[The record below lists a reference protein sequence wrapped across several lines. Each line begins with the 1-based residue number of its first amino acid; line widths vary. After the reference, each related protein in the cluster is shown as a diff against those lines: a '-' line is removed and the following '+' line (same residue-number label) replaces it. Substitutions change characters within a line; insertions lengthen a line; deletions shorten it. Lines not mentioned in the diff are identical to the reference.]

1 MAKLVTKFKYL
12 NGKSNGR
19 AARYAKYIGTRE
31 GVEKIDE
38 SHKFAPATKRQEKL
52 ITKILKDFPDAEDM
66 HEYTDYLNKR
76 TVGNASEFISRALE
90 DNAEEMMEMKT
101 YADYIA
107 TRPRAERFGSHG
119 LFTDDG
125 VEVKLQ
131 EVSDNIRKY
140 EGNVWTVVISL
151 RREDAERLG
160 FATGERWRD
169 MLRSQTATLAENFK
183 IPLKDLH
190 WYAAFHNE
198 SYHPHVHLMVYSEKK
213 HDAYL
218 TRNGIMK
225 MRSAFAKDIFGQDL
239 MCSYKRQTEIRDDLR
254 LESKKVVAEIVSQ
267 INAGIYHNPN
277 IEEQLTELADRL
289 SKTKGKK
296 QYGYLKADVKAI
308 VNRIVMELAADER
321 IAKLYDLWY
330 EQAEEIRRTY
340 TNEMPKRIPLVDNKE
355 FASIKNSVI
364 KEAMNLLEGH
374 YEIEDLP
381 SDEVETEP
389 TTVDYEATDPPHEP
403 TEYDRL
409 LFKAQTGNKWSQ
421 YALAKL
427 LLDREGGYF
436 NSNEAV
442 EWLIESAQQNYTV
455 AKYKLG
461 RIFLKGEDVPKD
473 VGYALRWLEEAV
485 EDENSYAEYLLG
497 KTYLKGEDIE
507 QDILYAE
514 DLLRLSVKH
523 GNKYAKYTLGKALLD
538 GEHIAQNIPEGLEL
552 LKESADAGFGA
563 AQYLYGKLLYKGE
576 LLTKDIHRAITY
588 IESATEQDN
597 PYASYLAGKIRL
609 TEDSVRDVRKAIR
622 HFENAAESGNHY
634 AEYQLGKI
642 YLYGKDVPRDYDKA
656 MEYLR
661 ASAEH
666 GNQYAEQLIH
676 SIESNRHWSAAM
688 GSIKLLHHLSRLL
701 QQQMEE
707 RDKAK
712 LGQID
717 RKLKRII
724 DEKKQAQGLR
734 QG

>member
-19 AARYAKYIGTRE
+19 AARYAKYVGTRE

-38 SHKFAPATKRQEKL
+38 SHKFAPATKRQDNL
-52 ITKILKDFPDAEDM
+52 IAKIIKDFPDAKDM
-66 HEYTDYLNKR
+66 HEYADYSNNR

-90 DNAEEMMEMKT
+90 DNAEEMLEMRT

-125 VEVKLQ
+125 VEVKLK
-131 EVSDNIRKY
+131 EVSDNIRNY

-160 FATGERWRD
+160 FAKGERWRD

-198 SYHPHVHLMVYSEKK
+198 GHHPHVHLIVYSEKK

-239 MCSYKRQTEIRDDLR
+239 MLSYTRQTEIRDELR
-254 LESKKVVAEIVSQ
+254 AEGKQAIAEIVSQ
-267 INAGIYHNPN
+267 INAGVYHNPK
-277 IEEQLTELADRL
+277 IEEQLTELADLL
-289 SKTKGKK
+289 SRTNGKK
-296 QYGYLKADVKAI
+296 QYGYLKPEAKAI
-308 VNRIVMELAADER
+308 VNRIVMELSEDER
-321 IAKLYDLWY
+321 IAKLYELWY

-340 TNEMPKRIPLVDNKE
+340 TSEMPKRIPLVDNKE
-355 FASIKNSVI
+355 FTSVKNAVI
-364 KEAMNLLEGH
+364 NEALNLLAGH
-374 YEIEDLP
+374 YVVEDLP
-381 SDEVETEP
+381 DDEVDPEP
-389 TTVDYEATDPPHEP
+389 ITTDYESTDPPHEP

-427 LLDREGGYF
+427 LLDHEDEHF
-436 NSNEAV
+436 NPDKAV

-461 RIFLKGEDVPKD
+461 KIFLKGEDVPKD
-473 VGYALRWLEEAV
+473 VEYALRWLEEAV
-485 EDENSYAEYLLG
+485 EDGNSYAEYLLG
-497 KTYLKGEDIE
+497 KTYLKGEDVE
-507 QDILYAE
+507 QDLLYAE
-514 DLLRLSVKH
+514 DLLRLSVQH
-523 GNKYAKYTLGKALLD
+523 GNKYAKYALGKALLD
-538 GEHIAQNIPEGLEL
+538 GEQIAQNIPEGLQL
-552 LKESADAGFGA
+552 LKESAGAGFGA

-576 LLTKDIHRAITY
+576 LLPKDIDKAIAY
-588 IESATEQDN
+588 IESAADQDN
-597 PYASYLAGKIRL
+597 PNASYLAGKIRL
-609 TEDSVRDVRKAIR
+609 TEDSVRDVRKAIQ
-622 HFENAAESGNHY
+622 HFETAAESGNHY

-642 YLYGKDVPRDYDKA
+642 YLYGKDVPRDYDKG

-688 GSIKLLHHLSRLL
+688 GSIRLLHHLSRLL

-717 RKLKRII
+717 RKLKRKI
-724 DEKKQAQGLR
+724 DEKKEAQGLR

>member
-12 NGKSNGR
+12 KGKSKGS
-19 AARYAKYIGTRE
+19 AARYTTYIGTRE
-31 GVEKIDE
+31 GVEKVDD
-38 SHKFAPATKRQEKL
+38 SNKHAPATKRQDSL
-52 ITKILKDFPDAEDM
+52 ITRIVKDFPDTKNM
-66 HEYTDYLNKR
+66 HEFDDYINNR
-76 TVGNASEFISRALE
+76 TIGNASEFISRALE
-90 DNAEEMMEMKT
+90 DNASEMLDMKT

-107 TRPRAERFGSHG
+107 TRPRAERFGGHG
-119 LFTDDG
+119 LFTDEG
-125 VEVKLQ
+125 VEVNLQ
-131 EVSDNIRKY
+131 EVSNNIRAH
-140 EGNVWTVVISL
+140 EGNVWTVIISL

-160 FATGERWRD
+160 FAKGERWRD

-183 IPLKDLH
+183 IPLNDLH

-198 SYHPHVHLMVYSEKK
+198 GHHPHVHLMVYSEKK

-225 MRSAFAKDIFGQDL
+225 MRSAFARDIFEQDL
-239 MCSYKRQTEIRDDLR
+239 MFSYERQTEIRDELR
-254 LESKKVVAEIVSQ
+254 AESKQAIAEIVSQ
-267 INAGIYHNPN
+267 INAGVYHNPK
-277 IEEQLTELADRL
+277 IEEQLTELANLL
-289 SKTKGKK
+289 SRTNGKK
-296 QYGYLKADVKAI
+296 QYGYLKPEAKAI
-308 VNRIVMELAADER
+308 VNRIVMELSEDER
-321 IAKLYDLWY
+321 IAKLYELWY

-340 TNEMPKRIPLVDNKE
+340 TSEMPKRIPLVDNKE
-355 FASIKNSVI
+355 FTSVKNAVI
-364 KEAMNLLEGH
+364 NEALNLLAGH
-374 YEIEDLP
+374 YVVEDLP
-381 SDEVETEP
+381 DDEVDPEP
-389 TTVDYEATDPPHEP
+389 ITTDYESTDPPHEP

-427 LLDREGGYF
+427 LLDHEDEHF
-436 NSNEAV
+436 NPEKAV

-461 RIFLKGEDVPKD
+461 KIFLKGEDVPKD
-473 VGYALRWLEEAV
+473 VEYALRWLEEAV
-485 EDENSYAEYLLG
+485 EDGNSYAEYLLG

-507 QDILYAE
+507 QDLLYAE
-514 DLLRLSVKH
+514 DLLRLSVQH
-523 GNKYAKYTLGKALLD
+523 GNEYAKYALGKALID
-538 GEHIAQNIPEGLEL
+538 GEQIVQNIPKGLQL
-552 LKESADAGFGA
+552 LKESAGAGFSV

-576 LLTKDIHRAITY
+576 LLPKDIDRATAY
-588 IESATEQDN
+588 IESAANQDN

-609 TEDSVRDVRKAIR
+609 TEDSMRNVRKAIQ
-622 HFENAAESGNHY
+622 HFETAVESGNHY

-642 YLYGKDVPRDYDKA
+642 YLYGKDVPRDYDKG

-688 GSIKLLHHLSRLL
+688 GSIRLLHHLSRLL

-707 RDKAK
+707 RDKEK
-712 LGQID
+712 FGQID
-717 RKLKRII
+717 RKLKRKI
-724 DEKKQAQGLR
+724 DEKKEAQGLR

>member
-19 AARYAKYIGTRE
+19 AARYAKYVGTRE

-38 SHKFAPATKRQEKL
+38 SHKFAPATKRQDNL
-52 ITKILKDFPDAEDM
+52 IARIIKDFPDAQEM
-66 HEYTDYLNKR
+66 HEYADYLNNR

-90 DNAEEMMEMKT
+90 DNAEEMLEMKT
-101 YADYIA
+101 YANYIA

-160 FATGERWRD
+160 FAKGERWRD

-198 SYHPHVHLMVYSEKK
+198 SYHPHVHLIVYSEKK

-254 LESKKVVAEIVSQ
+254 AESKQLIAEIVSQ
-267 INAGIYHNPN
+267 INAGVYHNPKV
-277 IEEQLTELADRL
+277 EEQLTELADLL
-289 SKTKGKK
+289 SRTSGKK
-296 QYGYLKADVKAI
+296 QYGYLKPEAKAI
-308 VNRIVMELAADER
+308 VNRIVMDLSEDER

-340 TNEMPKRIPLVDNKE
+340 TSEMPKRIPLVDNKE
-355 FASIKNSVI
+355 FTSVKNAVI
-364 KEAMNLLEGH
+364 NEALNLLAGH
-374 YEIEDLP
+374 YEVEDLP
-381 SDEVETEP
+381 SDEIETEP
-389 TTVDYEATDPPHEP
+389 TTSDYESTDPPHEP
-403 TEYDRL
+403 SEYERL

-427 LLDREGGYF
+427 LLDHESEHF
-436 NSNEAV
+436 NPDKAV
-442 EWLIESAQQNYTV
+442 EWLIESAKQNYTV

-461 RIFLKGEDVPKD
+461 KIFLKGEDVPKD
-473 VGYALRWLEEAV
+473 IEYALRWLEEAV

-497 KTYLKGEDIE
+497 KTYLKGEDVE
-507 QDILYAE
+507 QDLLYAE
-514 DLLRLSVKH
+514 DLLRLSVQH
-523 GNKYAKYTLGKALLD
+523 GNKYAKYTLGEALLV
-538 GEHIAQNIPEGLEL
+538 GEHIAQNISEAFQLM
-552 LKESADAGFGA
+552 KESASAGFSA
-563 AQYLYGKLLYKGE
+563 AKYLYGKLLDKGE
-576 LLTKDIHRAITY
+576 
-588 IESATEQDN
+588 
-597 PYASYLAGKIRL
+597 
-609 TEDSVRDVRKAIR
+609 
-622 HFENAAESGNHY
+622 
-634 AEYQLGKI
+634 
-642 YLYGKDVPRDYDKA
+642 
-656 MEYLR
+656 
-661 ASAEH
+661 
-666 GNQYAEQLIH
+666 
-676 SIESNRHWSAAM
+676 
-688 GSIKLLHHLSRLL
+688 
-701 QQQMEE
+701 
-707 RDKAK
+707 
-712 LGQID
+712 
-717 RKLKRII
+717 
-724 DEKKQAQGLR
+724 
-734 QG
+734 

>member
-19 AARYAKYIGTRE
+19 AARYAKYVGTRE

-38 SHKFAPATKRQEKL
+38 SYKLAPATKRQGNM
-52 ITKILKDFPDAEDM
+52 IAKIVKDFPDTKDM
-66 HEYTDYLNKR
+66 HEYTDYLNNR

-90 DNAEEMMEMKT
+90 DNAEEMLEMKT

-131 EVSDNIRKY
+131 EVSDSIRKY
-140 EGNVWTVVISL
+140 EGNIWTVVISL

-198 SYHPHVHLMVYSEKK
+198 GHHPHVHLMVYSEKK
-213 HDAYL
+213 QDAYL

-239 MCSYKRQTEIRDDLR
+239 MLSYKKQTEIRDDLR
-254 LESKKVVAEIVSQ
+254 AESKQAIAEIVSQ
-267 INAGIYHNPN
+267 INAGVYHNPK
-277 IEEQLTELADRL
+277 IEEQLTELADLL
-289 SKTKGKK
+289 SRTSGKK
-296 QYGYLKADVKAI
+296 QYGYLKPEAKAN
-308 VNRIVMELAADER
+308 VNRIVMELSEDER

-330 EQAEEIRRTY
+330 EQTEEIRRTY
-340 TNEMPKRIPLVDNKE
+340 TSEMPKRIPLVDNKE
-355 FASIKNSVI
+355 FTSVKNAVI
-364 KEAMNLLEGH
+364 NEALNLLAGH
-374 YEIEDLP
+374 YVVEEL
-381 SDEVETEP
+381 SDDDDEP
-389 TTVDYEATDPPHEP
+389 EPVTTDYESTDPPHEP

-409 LFKAQTGNKWSQ
+409 LFKAKTGNKWSQ

-427 LLDREGGYF
+427 LLDHESEYF
-436 NSNEAV
+436 NPDKAV

-461 RIFLKGEDVPKD
+461 KIFLKGEDVPKD
-473 VGYALRWLEEAV
+473 VEYALRWLEEAV

-497 KTYLKGEDIE
+497 KTYLNGADVE
-507 QDILYAE
+507 QDLLYAE
-514 DLLRLSVKH
+514 DLLRLSIQH
-523 GNKYAKYTLGKALLD
+523 QNKYAKYALGKELLS
-538 GEHIAQNIPEGLEL
+538 GESITQNIPEGLEL
-552 LKESADAGFGA
+552 LKESAGAGFSA

-576 LLTKDIHRAITY
+576 LLPKDIDRAIAH
-588 IESATEQDN
+588 IESAAEQDN

-609 TEDSVRDVRKAIR
+609 TEDTVRDIQKAIQ
-622 HFENAAESGNHY
+622 HFETAAESGNHY

-642 YLYGKDVPRDYDKA
+642 YLYGKNVPRDYDKG

-676 SIESNRHWSAAM
+676 SIESNRNWSSAM
-688 GSIKLLHHLSRLL
+688 GSIRLLHHLSRML

-712 LGQID
+712 FGQID
-717 RKLKRII
+717 RKLKRKI
-724 DEKKQAQGLR
+724 DEKKEAQGLR